1 MADKEKKTPES
12 SEMSLAEVQ
21 AAIAEMLQQAREEAQ
36 KQADAIIAEAKAL
49 AENEKNAKSAAE
61 AKALAED
68 KARGEELV
76 EIKLFKDNSKYK
88 EPVFVG
94 VNGETWAIER
104 GVRVPVP
111 RKVAEVLDNSDKQD
125 YETSVLIENKQK
137 EYEKVAQAFA

>member
-12 SEMSLAEVQ
+12 GEMSLSEVQ

-49 AENEKNAKSAAE
+49 AENEKTAKSAAK

-76 EIKLFKDNSKYK
+76 EVKLFKDNSKYK
-88 EPVFVG
+88 EPVFVA

-125 YETSVLIENKQK
+125 YETSVMIEAKQK

>member
-1 MADKEKKTPES
+1 MAEKKNTD
-12 SEMSLAEVQ
+12 MSLSEVQ
-21 AAIAEMLQQAREEAQ
+21 AAIAEMLRQAREEA
-36 KQADAIIAEAKAL
+36 DAIVAEAKAL
-49 AENEKNAKSAAE
+49 AENEKTAKSAAE

-68 KARGEELV
+68 KARGEEPV
-76 EIKLFKDNSKYK
+76 GIRLFKDNGKYK

-104 GVRVPVP
+104 GVRVTVP

-125 YETSVLIENKQK
+125 YETSVMIEAKQK